1 MNIAESIIM
10 IGCGLLFMLAML
22 LLSPLISGYDGL
34 EITFAVLAILFFLT
48 TGFLFFRL
56 AWRLIF
62 RGR

>member
-1 MNIAESIIM
+1 MNVAESIIM

-22 LLSPLISGYDGL
+22 LLSPLITGYDGL

>member
-1 MNIAESIIM
+1 MNVAESIIM

>member
-1 MNIAESIIM
+1 MNVAESIIM

-22 LLSPLISGYDGL
+22 LLSPLITGCDGL